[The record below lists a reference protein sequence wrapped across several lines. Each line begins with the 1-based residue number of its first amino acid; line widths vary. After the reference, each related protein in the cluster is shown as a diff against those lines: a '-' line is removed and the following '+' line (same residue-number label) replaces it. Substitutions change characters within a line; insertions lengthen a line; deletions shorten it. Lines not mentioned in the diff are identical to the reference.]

1 MLIAH
6 ISDPHVTTEGT
17 FIRSVVDTP
26 GRLIAAFETL
36 RDLPRAPDVIVIT
49 GDLVNDA
56 TPAEYELLVEATTP
70 PPAGCARRSR
80 RSTPISPL
88 RPSTTRTNRRIS
100 RSMRGRFAWSRS
112 TRRGA
117 GWSRGR

>member
-56 TPAEYELLVEATTP
+56 TPAEYELLVECLGHA
-70 PPAGCARRSR
+70 PAPIVAIPGNHDHPRLLRTALFFEPDNTHFRSALDHIESQVP
-80 RSTPISPL
+80 RS
-88 RPSTTRTNRRIS
+88 
-100 RSMRGRFAWSRS
+100 
-112 TRRGA
+112 
-117 GWSRGR
+117 